1 MWEVIPFPE
10 QNNTQANKW
19 QLDAHFE
26 SEIEAAEAVQDEIVK
41 NRNIIERT
49 FPTWF
54 MSPGEVID
62 YLESVRDDVAT
73 DLNKEAA

>member
-1 MWEVIPFPE
+1 MWEVVPFPV
-10 QNNTQANKW
+10 QNNTQASKG

-26 SEIEAAEAVQDEIVK
+26 SEIEAAEAVQDEITK

-54 MSPGEVID
+54 MSPWDVIE
-62 YLESVRDDVAT
+62 YLESVRDEVVS
-73 DLNKEAA
+73 DLDKKAA